1 MVMDLDERVEKTK
14 GNIKVIDDL
23 MLTWIE
29 KPMFT
34 RMEVGKT
41 EGNSK
46 KDNLLDIG
54 GKHMKMR

>member
-1 MVMDLDERVEKTK
+1 
-14 GNIKVIDDL
+14 

-29 KPMFT
+29 RPMFT
-34 RMEVGKT
+34 RMEVGKV

-54 GKHMKMR
+54 GNFEFPAKS